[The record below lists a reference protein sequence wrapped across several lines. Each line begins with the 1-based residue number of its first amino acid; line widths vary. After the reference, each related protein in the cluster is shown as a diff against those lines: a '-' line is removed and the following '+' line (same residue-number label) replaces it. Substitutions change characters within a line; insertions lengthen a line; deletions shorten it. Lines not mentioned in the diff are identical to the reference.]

1 MSELKPVL
9 RLAGWL
15 IRALALAGWCL
26 LAACQPVRFEAS
38 TNIPEPLIVKI
49 PVVAGLHIPEE
60 FTSYVHKEERWGTDW
75 EVTLGPAQTE
85 GIKRLMNAMF
95 ERVVVLDSIMGAT
108 SVDPAIRGVLEP
120 AVEQYSFVTPT
131 DASAPFYAVSIKYRV
146 DLYTADGKLVE
157 SWPFT
162 GYGSVPDSGFGAEDP
177 LRQATAAAMRDAGA
191 KLAVE
196 FREQAMV
203 RGLLPAE
210 PAADSAEEG
219 AGAAGGAGGSSEL
232 ESTPTEEVPASGPE
246 GGEAEPEALDEQSP
260 PQSDEQETGGQDAP
274 EEEAAPDLP
283 ESQPER
289 SHEGSVPLQDP
300 GDDGPADEETGA
312 QSDPG
317 EGS

>member
-1 MSELKPVL
+1 MSESKPGA
-9 RLAGWL
+9 RPARWRN
-15 IRALALAGWCL
+15 RALALCGSCL

-60 FTSYVHKEERWGTDW
+60 FTNYVHKEERWGTDW

-120 AVEQYSFVTPT
+120 AVEQYSFVTPR

-162 GYGSVPDSGFGAEDP
+162 GYGSVPDSGFGGEDP
-177 LRQATAAAMRDAGA
+177 LRRATAAAMRDAGA

-210 PAADSAEEG
+210 PGTSSAMDDADAAT
-219 AGAAGGAGGSSEL
+219 GAGGSSGL
-232 ESTPTEEVPASGPE
+232 EAAPTEEAPASGEE
-246 GGEAEPEALDEQSP
+246 GGPAESERIDEQPAQPSNE
-260 PQSDEQETGGQDAP
+260 PQASERDAP
-274 EEEAAPDLP
+274 EEAAAPGSA
-283 ESQPER
+283 ESQGDLSQEPAGPPQE
-289 SHEGSVPLQDP
+289 P
-300 GDDGPADEETGA
+300 GDE
-312 QSDPG
+312 SDDPEPG
-317 EGS
+317 VQPEPRERR